1 MLTRLARFVIA
12 ALALACGLATTAQ
25 AQQPVTLTLACKGT
39 ISNPLAEPQT
49 ETTSMG
55 IIVNFTT
62 GIVQGLHPDWPGFI
76 DYPVKITASND
87 VTITFSGSQQNG
99 SVLSYTHGSI
109 DRVTGDVEVDVAS
122 VFRNKEETKTTY
134 TLQCRPTQRMF

>member
-1 MLTRLARFVIA
+1 MPTMMR
-12 ALALACGLATTAQ
+12 ALLLLACGFAATAQ
-25 AQQPVTLTLACKGT
+25 AQPATMLTLACKRT
-39 ISNPLAEPQT
+39 VSNPLAEPKT

-55 IIVNFTT
+55 IIINFTT

-87 VTITFSGSQQNG
+87 VTITFSGSKQNG

-122 VFRNKEETKTTY
+122 VDRNNEENKTTY
-134 TLQCRPTQRMF
+134 ALQCRPTQRMF